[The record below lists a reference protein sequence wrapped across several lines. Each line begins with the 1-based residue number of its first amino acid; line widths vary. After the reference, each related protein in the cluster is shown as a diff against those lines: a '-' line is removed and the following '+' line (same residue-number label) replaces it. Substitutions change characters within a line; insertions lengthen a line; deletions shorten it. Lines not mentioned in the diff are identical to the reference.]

1 MASSSSMLG
10 AGAVS
15 ARNRSIAAAIAAAS
29 FSLGVRAMFEA

>member
-1 MASSSSMLG
+1 MASSSVPG

-29 FSLGVRAMFEA
+29 SSLGVRAMLEA